1 MIRSNHDAGLSIQQ
15 RDKPSPTQFIPQ
27 THDRGRSE
35 KCRHR
40 YHHNPGA
47 HVFPAASPV
56 GGVGG
61 VLSKQASLQ
70 IGPERLESGRVSLEI
85 GQGRSFEDMNAL
97 DRIFQRRSQFPWR
110 ITSNY
115 CGQTSVRSRYD
126 PTLQFPEPIFLD
138 A

>member
-1 MIRSNHDAGLSIQQ
+1 MPPPLS
-15 RDKPSPTQFIPQ
+15 PQ
-27 THDRGRSE
+27 SRRARFSRCQSGRWRIE
-35 KCRHR
+35 
-40 YHHNPGA
+40 
-47 HVFPAASPV
+47 
-56 GGVGG
+56 
-61 VLSKQASLQ
+61 QASLQ

-85 GQGRSFEDMNAL
+85 GQGRSFEDVNAL

-115 CGQTSVRSRYD
+115 YGQTSVRSRYD